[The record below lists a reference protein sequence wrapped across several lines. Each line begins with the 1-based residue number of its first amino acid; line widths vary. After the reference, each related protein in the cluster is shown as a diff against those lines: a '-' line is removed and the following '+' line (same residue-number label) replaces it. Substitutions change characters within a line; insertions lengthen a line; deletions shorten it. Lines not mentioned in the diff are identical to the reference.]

1 MNQCDVNYRQ
11 SSNKR
16 LLVELTLIEI
26 AQLTQPDE
34 GGASSGRKPR
44 RLKSL
49 FRQMIQQTQ
58 PEVKSAQQVAAV
70 EEKLEEKKETQGG
83 EHKVE
88 VGERIAESAP
98 QVATPRLKVSQI
110 GMSWKNLRQQAKPKM
125 QILPG
130 TAGVETTKKEE
141 GEVFSQE
148 DLELQWMSMCNRM
161 PQRLSGI
168 AARMKNMN
176 PVIKELPAVE
186 VVVPNEII
194 KAEME
199 QIRGSILATLKI
211 YLHNSNITLTLR
223 VAEKQ
228 EQAKI
233 LSRREQFEEMTK
245 ANPSVEKLRKEF
257 DLELA

>member
-1 MNQCDVNYRQ
+1 
-11 SSNKR
+11 
-16 LLVELTLIEI
+16 
-26 AQLTQPDE
+26 
-34 GGASSGRKPR
+34 
-44 RLKSL
+44 
-49 FRQMIQQTQ
+49 
-58 PEVKSAQQVAAV
+58 
-70 EEKLEEKKETQGG
+70 
-83 EHKVE
+83 
-88 VGERIAESAP
+88 
-98 QVATPRLKVSQI
+98 
-110 GMSWKNLRQQAKPKM
+110 
-125 QILPG
+125 
-130 TAGVETTKKEE
+130 
-141 GEVFSQE
+141 
-148 DLELQWMSMCNRM
+148 
-161 PQRLSGI
+161 
-168 AARMKNMN
+168 MKNMN